1 MREDSNARL
10 RPGSPPTIGGAYMR
24 LKISF
29 VILAM
34 TVSFSLTAATLEQWR
49 QRPPRWQT
57 TSQRSLAD
65 LQGCLGSRWVSSLSA
80 KMQAMP
86 IERGTSYTN
95 IGSNRNI
102 LVDLTDDGDHRT
114 LKLWLRNFM
123 GITAGAQEQIEKLS
137 ACATPS

>member
-1 MREDSNARL
+1 MRF
-10 RPGSPPTIGGAYMR
+10 
-24 LKISF
+24 KIP
-29 VILAM
+29 VAALAM
-34 TVSFSLTAATLEQWR
+34 TSSFPLMAATLEQWR

-86 IERGTSYTN
+86 IERGISYTN

-102 LVDLTDDGDHRT
+102 LVDLTDDGDRRT
-114 LKLWLRNFM
+114 IKLWLRNFM
-123 GITAGAQEQIEKLS
+123 GITAGAQEQIAKLTS
-137 ACATPS
+137 CADNSQP